1 MNKYSDTTKQFLL
14 ATKRSEIEALHQLAS
29 NCQVITFVCELIHQL
44 QRERGISN
52 IFLISKSTRFCEQRR
67 NQIEASINAEEML
80 RSQLKAKYLQVSDSA
95 SNMRLFNL
103 IALALQDM
111 DHVPSLRRKIENQL
125 LTAAQSTRAYCRVI
139 SALLAVVFEASD
151 VASDPKITQQL
162 VALFNFIQGK
172 EFAGQER
179 AWGVVG
185 FSQSTFDKRLCER
198 IKQLEVS
205 QQDSFKTFF
214 EFALES
220 DSQQWQSLESADSVE
235 PLSQMR
241 TMIQQLANGTPI
253 AAEISEVW
261 YELTT
266 ARIDKMHT
274 VEEQLSA
281 GLLNQTKSQVAK
293 VEDDLLNHRKRV
305 NTAANKISDM
315 DYWLS
320 TQLTSNED
328 AKNTLQQY
336 DIKNH
341 TQTDQLTGNRA
352 FYDLIKEQSDHIKR
366 MELELDTA
374 KQAFVEHKKIDRAK
388 LLIMQE
394 MNFDEAEAH
403 RVIQR
408 RAMDEQ
414 TSLMAISETIIKTA
428 AALHKSLKS
437 LES

>member
-1 MNKYSDTTKQFLL
+1 MNRYSDTTKQFLL
-14 ATKRSEIEALHQLAS
+14 ATKRAEIEALHQLAS
-29 NCQVITFVCELIHQL
+29 NCQVIAFLCELIHQL

-52 IFLISKSTRFCEQRR
+52 IFLISKSTRYCEQRR
-67 NQIEASINAEEML
+67 KQIEASINTEEML
-80 RSQLKAKYLQVSDSA
+80 RSQLKAKYLQISDSA
-95 SNMRLFNL
+95 NNMRLFNL

-111 DHVPSLRRKIENQL
+111 DHVQSLRRKIENQR

-151 VASDPKITQQL
+151 VASEPKITQQL

-185 FSQSTFDKRLCER
+185 FSQSTFDKKLCER

-205 QQDSFKTFF
+205 QLNSFDTFY
-214 EFALES
+214 EFALEQ
-220 DSQQWQSLESADSVE
+220 DSQQWQSLENADSVE

-241 TMIQQLANGTPI
+241 SMIQQLVNGSPV

-266 ARIDKMHT
+266 ARIDKMHS

-281 GLLNQTKSQVAK
+281 GLLNETKSRAAM
-293 VEDDLLNHRKRV
+293 VEEELLNHRKRV
-305 NTAANKISDM
+305 NTAAKKNSDM

-320 TQLTSNED
+320 TQVTASED
-328 AKNTLQQY
+328 AKDTLQLSY
-336 DIKNH
+336 A
-341 TQTDQLTGNRA
+341 QTHNQTEQSTGNRA
-352 FYDLIKEQSDHIKR
+352 FYDLIREQSDHIKQ
-366 MELELDTA
+366 MELELDAA
-374 KQAFVEHKKIDRAK
+374 KQAFIDHKKIDRAK

-394 MNFDEAEAH
+394 MNFDESEAH
-403 RVIQR
+403 RVIQK
-408 RAMDEQ
+408 RAMDDQ
-414 TSLMAISETIIKTA
+414 TSLIAIAEVIIKTA
-428 AALHKSLKS
+428 AALHKNTTSS
-437 LES
+437 